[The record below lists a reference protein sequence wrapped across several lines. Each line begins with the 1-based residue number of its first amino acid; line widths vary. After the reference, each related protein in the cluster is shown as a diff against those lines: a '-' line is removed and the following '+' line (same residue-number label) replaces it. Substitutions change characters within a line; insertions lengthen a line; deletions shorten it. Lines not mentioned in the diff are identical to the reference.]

1 MHISA
6 SVPIN
11 ISMSTI
17 KKENRRKN
25 CDNGIALFPLR
36 AQVLDGTLMEAS
48 RKHIRQNM
56 RKVVQGQCGEFF
68 IQKQLAKLSQDQF
81 AVINNYPIYERT
93 KQAQIDHIVLSAQR
107 VYVIE
112 TKTYSGKI
120 TGQENEY
127 WWTQQLSHK
136 IVHFRN
142 PFIQNRNH
150 ILYLRSILNVN
161 AEFVNIVVFCK
172 AQFHV
177 KPNPPS

>member
-1 MHISA
+1 M
-6 SVPIN
+6 
-11 ISMSTI
+11 
-17 KKENRRKN
+17 
-25 CDNGIALFPLR
+25 
-36 AQVLDGTLMEAS
+36 
-48 RKHIRQNM
+48 
-56 RKVVQGQCGEFF
+56 
-68 IQKQLAKLSQDQF
+68 
-81 AVINNYPIYERT
+81 
-93 KQAQIDHIVLSAQR
+93 
-107 VYVIE
+107 IE

-177 KPNPPS
+177 KTQSAIVIPAEKIRKIIQQYEKGGSARKLDLVCMKARLKRFHHKCGQVSLLF